1 MQTEREK
8 ARTEAAQ
15 RGLCSGG
22 SEHDACGV
30 GFVADLKGRQSHR
43 TIEDA
48 LLILRNLDHR
58 GAVGADPLCGDG
70 AGILIQI
77 PDAFYRE
84 KMAAQG
90 VVLPA
95 PGDYGVGMIFLPQEA
110 ASRAA
115 CEEELECSVR
125 REGQVVLGWRDVPV
139 DRHLEMSPTVKASEP
154 VIRQI
159 FIGRGPDVM
168 VQDALERKLYVI
180 RKTASHRIHD
190 LKLKHGAEYFV
201 PSMSTRTVV
210 YKGLLLAGQVGEYY
224 LDLKNEAVKSAIAVI
239 HQRFSTNTFPAWALA
254 HPYRYIAHNGE
265 INTVKGNYNWICA
278 RENTWSSPV
287 LGDDVK
293 KLTPLIY
300 EGQSD
305 TASLDNAL
313 ELLVMA
319 GYSLSQAMA
328 MLVPEAWEKATV
340 MDPDRQAF
348 YAYYAPMMEAWD
360 GPAAIVFTDG
370 MQIGATLDRNGLRL
384 ARLLLTD
391 DDQVILASEAGTVPV
406 PEARIRKKWRIEPGK
421 MLLIDTVQGRII
433 EDSEIKN
440 QIALAKPYREWVERL
455 NLRLADLTGTDA
467 EAEKEG
473 VPPESLFELQKA
485 FSLTQEDVN
494 IVLMPM
500 AEKGGE
506 PLGSMGNDTA
516 LPVLSQKDQSF
527 FDYFKQLFYTAGK
540 FRSRV
545 VDITYPVAWG
555 SAGVE
560 ARLAGLCAQAVDAVK
575 QGFNILIVSDRAVSR
590 ERVAIPV
597 LLAVSALHEHLI
609 AEGLRTDVGLVVDSG
624 AVVETHDVALL
635 MGYGSEAVHPF
646 LALATLRAGA
656 ALRGKSAEEAVA
668 NYVSALGKGLTK
680 VMAKMGI
687 SALMSYRGACIF
699 EAVGLKSDFVDRY
712 FHGTA
717 SRVEGIGLFEVMQ
730 EAVSK
735 HQAAYGINPQLC
747 RELSVGGQYAWR
759 PEGEEHMWT
768 PEAVVKLQ
776 QATREKNYRT
786 YREYAD
792 IINDQSRRQMTLRGL
807 LDFRRD
813 GVRPIPLDAV
823 EPAKEIVKR
832 FATGAMSM
840 GSISAEA
847 HATLAVAMNRIGGMS
862 NTGEGGE
869 DPKRY
874 RAELKDGRSPVKAG
888 MTLADVLG
896 ADRIAAD
903 VPLDAGDSLR
913 SRIKQLASGRF
924 GVWLA

>member
-139 DRHLEMSPTVKASEP
+139 DRHLEMSPTVEASEP

-224 LDLKNEAVKSAIAVI
+224 LDLKNEAVKSAIAVV

-340 MDPDRQAF
+340 MDPDRQVF

-635 MGYGSEAVHPF
+635 MGYGAEAVHPF

-776 QATREKNYRT
+776 QATREKLPNL
-786 YREYAD
+786 
-792 IINDQSRRQMTLRGL
+792 SRV
-807 LDFRRD
+807 RR
-813 GVRPIPLDAV
+813 
-823 EPAKEIVKR
+823 
-832 FATGAMSM
+832 
-840 GSISAEA
+840 
-847 HATLAVAMNRIGGMS
+847 HH
-862 NTGEGGE
+862 
-869 DPKRY
+869 
-874 RAELKDGRSPVKAG
+874 
-888 MTLADVLG
+888 
-896 ADRIAAD
+896 
-903 VPLDAGDSLR
+903 
-913 SRIKQLASGRF
+913 Q
-924 GVWLA
+924 

>member
-1 MQTEREK
+1 M
-8 ARTEAAQ
+8 
-15 RGLCSGG
+15 
-22 SEHDACGV
+22 
-30 GFVADLKGRQSHR
+30 
-43 TIEDA
+43 
-48 LLILRNLDHR
+48 
-58 GAVGADPLCGDG
+58 
-70 AGILIQI
+70 
-77 PDAFYRE
+77 
-84 KMAAQG
+84 
-90 VVLPA
+90 
-95 PGDYGVGMIFLPQEA
+95 
-110 ASRAA
+110 
-115 CEEELECSVR
+115 
-125 REGQVVLGWRDVPV
+125 
-139 DRHLEMSPTVKASEP
+139 
-154 VIRQI
+154 
-159 FIGRGPDVM
+159 
-168 VQDALERKLYVI
+168 
-180 RKTASHRIHD
+180 
-190 LKLKHGAEYFV
+190 
-201 PSMSTRTVV
+201 
-210 YKGLLLAGQVGEYY
+210 
-224 LDLKNEAVKSAIAVI
+224 
-239 HQRFSTNTFPAWALA
+239 
-254 HPYRYIAHNGE
+254 
-265 INTVKGNYNWICA
+265 
-278 RENTWSSPV
+278 
-287 LGDDVK
+287 
-293 KLTPLIY
+293 
-300 EGQSD
+300 
-305 TASLDNAL
+305 
-313 ELLVMA
+313 
-319 GYSLSQAMA
+319 
-328 MLVPEAWEKATV
+328 
-340 MDPDRQAF
+340 
-348 YAYYAPMMEAWD
+348 
-360 GPAAIVFTDG
+360 
-370 MQIGATLDRNGLRL
+370 
-384 ARLLLTD
+384 
-391 DDQVILASEAGTVPV
+391 
-406 PEARIRKKWRIEPGK
+406 
-421 MLLIDTVQGRII
+421 
-433 EDSEIKN
+433 
-440 QIALAKPYREWVERL
+440 
-455 NLRLADLTGTDA
+455 
-467 EAEKEG
+467 
-473 VPPESLFELQKA
+473 
-485 FSLTQEDVN
+485 
-494 IVLMPM
+494 
-500 AEKGGE
+500 
-506 PLGSMGNDTA
+506 
-516 LPVLSQKDQSF
+516 
-527 FDYFKQLFYTAGK
+527 
-540 FRSRV
+540 
-545 VDITYPVAWG
+545 
-555 SAGVE
+555 
-560 ARLAGLCAQAVDAVK
+560 K

-597 LLAVSALHEHLI
+597 LLAVSALHKHLI

-635 MGYGSEAVHPF
+635 MGYGAEAVHPF

-735 HQAAYGINPQLC
+735 HQAAYGINPQLR

-896 ADRIAAD
+896 ADRNCGGRAA
-903 VPLDAGDSLR
+903 
-913 SRIKQLASGRF
+913 
-924 GVWLA
+924 

>member
-1 MQTEREK
+1 
-8 ARTEAAQ
+8 
-15 RGLCSGG
+15 
-22 SEHDACGV
+22 
-30 GFVADLKGRQSHR
+30 
-43 TIEDA
+43 
-48 LLILRNLDHR
+48 
-58 GAVGADPLCGDG
+58 
-70 AGILIQI
+70 
-77 PDAFYRE
+77 
-84 KMAAQG
+84 
-90 VVLPA
+90 
-95 PGDYGVGMIFLPQEA
+95 MIFLPQEA

-115 CEEELECSVR
+115 CEEELERSVR

-139 DRHLEMSPTVKASEP
+139 GRHLEMSPTVKASEP

-159 FIGRGPDVM
+159 FIERGPDVM

-224 LDLKNEAVKSAIAVI
+224 LDLKNKAVKSAIAVV

-278 RENTWSSPV
+278 REKTWSSPV

-319 GYSLSQAMA
+319 GYPLSQAMA
-328 MLVPEAWEKATV
+328 MLVPEAWEKSTV

-370 MQIGATLDRNGLRL
+370 VQIGATLDRNGLRP
-384 ARLLLTD
+384 ARFLLTD
-391 DDQVILASEAGTVPV
+391 DDQAILASEAGTVPV

-467 EAEKEG
+467 EAAKEG
-473 VPPESLFELQKA
+473 VPPERLFELQKA

-527 FDYFKQLFYTAGK
+527 FDYFKQLF
-540 FRSRV
+540 
-545 VDITYPVAWG
+545 
-555 SAGVE
+555 
-560 ARLAGLCAQAVDAVK
+560 AQVTNPPIDPIREVLVTS
-575 QGFNILIVSDRAVSR
+575 LIS
-590 ERVAIPV
+590 
-597 LLAVSALHEHLI
+597 
-609 AEGLRTDVGLVVDSG
+609 
-624 AVVETHDVALL
+624 
-635 MGYGSEAVHPF
+635 F
-646 LALATLRAGA
+646 
-656 ALRGKSAEEAVA
+656 
-668 NYVSALGKGLTK
+668 
-680 VMAKMGI
+680 
-687 SALMSYRGACIF
+687 
-699 EAVGLKSDFVDRY
+699 
-712 FHGTA
+712 
-717 SRVEGIGLFEVMQ
+717 IGP
-730 EAVSK
+730 K
-735 HQAAYGINPQLC
+735 PN
-747 RELSVGGQYAWR
+747 
-759 PEGEEHMWT
+759 
-768 PEAVVKLQ
+768 
-776 QATREKNYRT
+776 
-786 YREYAD
+786 
-792 IINDQSRRQMTLRGL
+792 L
-807 LDFRRD
+807 LDVNNVNPPRR
-813 GVRPIPLDAV
+813 I
-823 EPAKEIVKR
+823 EI
-832 FATGAMSM
+832 A
-840 GSISAEA
+840 
-847 HATLAVAMNRIGGMS
+847 
-862 NTGEGGE
+862 
-869 DPKRY
+869 
-874 RAELKDGRSPVKAG
+874 
-888 MTLADVLG
+888 
-896 ADRIAAD
+896 
-903 VPLDAGDSLR
+903 
-913 SRIKQLASGRF
+913 
-924 GVWLA
+924 

>member
-224 LDLKNEAVKSAIAVI
+224 LDLKNEAVKSAIAVV

-340 MDPDRQAF
+340 MDPDRQVF

-516 LPVLSQKDQSF
+516 LPVLSQNDQSF

-635 MGYGSEAVHPF
+635 MGYGAEAVHPF

>member
-15 RGLCSGG
+15 RGLYSGG

-77 PDAFYRE
+77 PDAFYRAE
-84 KMAAQG
+84 MAAQG

-115 CEEELECSVR
+115 CEEELERSVR

-224 LDLKNEAVKSAIAVI
+224 LDLKNEAVKSAIAVV

-319 GYSLSQAMA
+319 GYPLSQAMA
-328 MLVPEAWEKATV
+328 MLVPEAWEKSTV

-370 MQIGATLDRNGLRL
+370 VQIGATLDRNGLRP
-384 ARLLLTD
+384 ARFLLTD

-473 VPPESLFELQKA
+473 VPPERLFELQKA

-527 FDYFKQLFYTAGK
+527 FDYFKQLF
-540 FRSRV
+540 
-545 VDITYPVAWG
+545 
-555 SAGVE
+555 
-560 ARLAGLCAQAVDAVK
+560 AQV
-575 QGFNILIVSDRAVSR
+575 
-590 ERVAIPV
+590 
-597 LLAVSALHEHLI
+597 
-609 AEGLRTDVGLVVDSG
+609 T
-624 AVVETHDVALL
+624 
-635 MGYGSEAVHPF
+635 
-646 LALATLRAGA
+646 
-656 ALRGKSAEEAVA
+656 
-668 NYVSALGKGLTK
+668 
-680 VMAKMGI
+680 
-687 SALMSYRGACIF
+687 
-699 EAVGLKSDFVDRY
+699 
-712 FHGTA
+712 
-717 SRVEGIGLFEVMQ
+717 
-730 EAVSK
+730 
-735 HQAAYGINPQLC
+735 NP
-747 RELSVGGQYAWR
+747 
-759 PEGEEHMWT
+759 P
-768 PEAVVKLQ
+768 
-776 QATREKNYRT
+776 
-786 YREYAD
+786 D
-792 IINDQSRRQMTLRGL
+792 
-807 LDFRRD
+807 
-813 GVRPIPLDAV
+813 
-823 EPAKEIVKR
+823 
-832 FATGAMSM
+832 
-840 GSISAEA
+840 
-847 HATLAVAMNRIGGMS
+847 
-862 NTGEGGE
+862 
-869 DPKRY
+869 
-874 RAELKDGRSPVKAG
+874 
-888 MTLADVLG
+888 
-896 ADRIAAD
+896 
-903 VPLDAGDSLR
+903 
-913 SRIKQLASGRF
+913 
-924 GVWLA
+924 

>member
-224 LDLKNEAVKSAIAVI
+224 LDLKNEAVKSAIAVV

-340 MDPDRQAF
+340 MDPDRQVF

-635 MGYGSEAVHPF
+635 MGYGAEAVHPF

-747 RELSVGGQYAWR
+747 RELSEGGQYAWR

-776 QATREKNYRT
+776 QATREKLPNL
-786 YREYAD
+786 
-792 IINDQSRRQMTLRGL
+792 SRV
-807 LDFRRD
+807 RR
-813 GVRPIPLDAV
+813 
-823 EPAKEIVKR
+823 
-832 FATGAMSM
+832 
-840 GSISAEA
+840 
-847 HATLAVAMNRIGGMS
+847 HH
-862 NTGEGGE
+862 
-869 DPKRY
+869 
-874 RAELKDGRSPVKAG
+874 
-888 MTLADVLG
+888 
-896 ADRIAAD
+896 
-903 VPLDAGDSLR
+903 
-913 SRIKQLASGRF
+913 Q
-924 GVWLA
+924 

>member
-115 CEEELECSVR
+115 CEEELERSVR

-224 LDLKNEAVKSAIAVI
+224 LDLKNEAVKSAIAVV

-319 GYSLSQAMA
+319 GYPLSQAMA
-328 MLVPEAWEKATV
+328 MLVPEAWEKSTV

-370 MQIGATLDRNGLRL
+370 GQIGATLDRNGLRP
-384 ARLLLTD
+384 ARFLLTD

-527 FDYFKQLFYTAGK
+527 FDYFKQLFAQVTNPPIDPIREALVTSLISFIGPKPNLLDVNNVNPPRRIEIAQPILVEKDMAKLHAIADYTA
-540 FRSRV
+540 
-545 VDITYPVAWG
+545 
-555 SAGVE
+555 
-560 ARLAGLCAQAVDAVK
+560 
-575 QGFNILIVSDRAVSR
+575 
-590 ERVAIPV
+590 
-597 LLAVSALHEHLI
+597 
-609 AEGLRTDVGLVVDSG
+609 
-624 AVVETHDVALL
+624 
-635 MGYGSEAVHPF
+635 
-646 LALATLRAGA
+646 
-656 ALRGKSAEEAVA
+656 
-668 NYVSALGKGLTK
+668 
-680 VMAKMGI
+680 
-687 SALMSYRGACIF
+687 
-699 EAVGLKSDFVDRY
+699 
-712 FHGTA
+712 
-717 SRVEGIGLFEVMQ
+717 
-730 EAVSK
+730 
-735 HQAAYGINPQLC
+735 
-747 RELSVGGQYAWR
+747 
-759 PEGEEHMWT
+759 
-768 PEAVVKLQ
+768 
-776 QATREKNYRT
+776 
-786 YREYAD
+786 
-792 IINDQSRRQMTLRGL
+792 
-807 LDFRRD
+807 
-813 GVRPIPLDAV
+813 
-823 EPAKEIVKR
+823 
-832 FATGAMSM
+832 
-840 GSISAEA
+840 
-847 HATLAVAMNRIGGMS
+847 
-862 NTGEGGE
+862 
-869 DPKRY
+869 
-874 RAELKDGRSPVKAG
+874 
-888 MTLADVLG
+888 
-896 ADRIAAD
+896 
-903 VPLDAGDSLR
+903 
-913 SRIKQLASGRF
+913 
-924 GVWLA
+924 

>member
-1 MQTEREK
+1 MFEACEK
-8 ARTEAAQ
+8 ARKEASQ
-15 RGLCSGG
+15 KGLYRSTA
-22 SEHDACGV
+22 EHDACGV
-30 GFVADLKGRQSHR
+30 GFVADLKGQQSHR

-224 LDLKNEAVKSAIAVI
+224 LDLKNEAVKSAIAVV

-254 HPYRYIAHNGE
+254 HPYRYLAHNGE

-319 GYSLSQAMA
+319 GSSLSQAMA

-370 MQIGATLDRNGLRL
+370 VQIGATLDRNGLRP
-384 ARLLLTD
+384 ARFLLTD

-473 VPPESLFELQKA
+473 VPPERLFELQKA

-527 FDYFKQLFYTAGK
+527 FDYFKQLFAQVTNPPIDPIREALVTSLISFIGPK
-540 FRSRV
+540 PNLLDVNNVNPRGALKSRSRFWRKR
-545 VDITYPVAWG
+545 TW
-555 SAGVE
+555 
-560 ARLAGLCAQAVDAVK
+560 RNCTL
-575 QGFNILIVSDRAVSR
+575 
-590 ERVAIPV
+590 
-597 LLAVSALHEHLI
+597 
-609 AEGLRTDVGLVVDSG
+609 LRTTRQENS
-624 AVVETHDVALL
+624 A
-635 MGYGSEAVHPF
+635 
-646 LALATLRAGA
+646 AG
-656 ALRGKSAEEAVA
+656 
-668 NYVSALGKGLTK
+668 
-680 VMAKMGI
+680 
-687 SALMSYRGACIF
+687 
-699 EAVGLKSDFVDRY
+699 
-712 FHGTA
+712 
-717 SRVEGIGLFEVMQ
+717 
-730 EAVSK
+730 
-735 HQAAYGINPQLC
+735 
-747 RELSVGGQYAWR
+747 
-759 PEGEEHMWT
+759 
-768 PEAVVKLQ
+768 
-776 QATREKNYRT
+776 
-786 YREYAD
+786 
-792 IINDQSRRQMTLRGL
+792 
-807 LDFRRD
+807 
-813 GVRPIPLDAV
+813 
-823 EPAKEIVKR
+823 
-832 FATGAMSM
+832 
-840 GSISAEA
+840 
-847 HATLAVAMNRIGGMS
+847 
-862 NTGEGGE
+862 
-869 DPKRY
+869 
-874 RAELKDGRSPVKAG
+874 
-888 MTLADVLG
+888 
-896 ADRIAAD
+896 
-903 VPLDAGDSLR
+903 
-913 SRIKQLASGRF
+913 
-924 GVWLA
+924 

>member
-58 GAVGADPLCGDG
+58 GAVGADPLCRDG

-224 LDLKNEAVKSAIAVI
+224 LDLKNEAVKSAIAVV

-370 MQIGATLDRNGLRL
+370 VQIGATLDRNGLRP
-384 ARLLLTD
+384 ARFLLTD

-473 VPPESLFELQKA
+473 VPPERLFELQKA

-516 LPVLSQKDQSF
+516 LPVLSQKDQP
-527 FDYFKQLFYTAGK
+527 KI
-540 FRSRV
+540 SRKV
-545 VDITYPVAWG
+545 ELQD
-555 SAGVE
+555 SA
-560 ARLAGLCAQAVDAVK
+560 DA
-575 QGFNILIVSDRAVSR
+575 
-590 ERVAIPV
+590 
-597 LLAVSALHEHLI
+597 
-609 AEGLRTDVGLVVDSG
+609 
-624 AVVETHDVALL
+624 
-635 MGYGSEAVHPF
+635 
-646 LALATLRAGA
+646 
-656 ALRGKSAEEAVA
+656 KSA
-668 NYVSALGKGLTK
+668 
-680 VMAKMGI
+680 
-687 SALMSYRGACIF
+687 
-699 EAVGLKSDFVDRY
+699 
-712 FHGTA
+712 
-717 SRVEGIGLFEVMQ
+717 
-730 EAVSK
+730 
-735 HQAAYGINPQLC
+735 
-747 RELSVGGQYAWR
+747 
-759 PEGEEHMWT
+759 
-768 PEAVVKLQ
+768 
-776 QATREKNYRT
+776 
-786 YREYAD
+786 
-792 IINDQSRRQMTLRGL
+792 
-807 LDFRRD
+807 
-813 GVRPIPLDAV
+813 
-823 EPAKEIVKR
+823 
-832 FATGAMSM
+832 
-840 GSISAEA
+840 
-847 HATLAVAMNRIGGMS
+847 
-862 NTGEGGE
+862 
-869 DPKRY
+869 
-874 RAELKDGRSPVKAG
+874 
-888 MTLADVLG
+888 
-896 ADRIAAD
+896 
-903 VPLDAGDSLR
+903 
-913 SRIKQLASGRF
+913 
-924 GVWLA
+924 

>member
-224 LDLKNEAVKSAIAVI
+224 LDLKNEAVKSAIAVV

-370 MQIGATLDRNGLRL
+370 VQIGATLDRNGLRP
-384 ARLLLTD
+384 ARFLLTD

-473 VPPESLFELQKA
+473 VPPERLFELQKA

-516 LPVLSQKDQSF
+516 LPVLSQKDQP
-527 FDYFKQLFYTAGK
+527 KI
-540 FRSRV
+540 SRKV
-545 VDITYPVAWG
+545 ELQD
-555 SAGVE
+555 SA
-560 ARLAGLCAQAVDAVK
+560 DA
-575 QGFNILIVSDRAVSR
+575 
-590 ERVAIPV
+590 
-597 LLAVSALHEHLI
+597 
-609 AEGLRTDVGLVVDSG
+609 
-624 AVVETHDVALL
+624 
-635 MGYGSEAVHPF
+635 
-646 LALATLRAGA
+646 
-656 ALRGKSAEEAVA
+656 KSA
-668 NYVSALGKGLTK
+668 
-680 VMAKMGI
+680 
-687 SALMSYRGACIF
+687 
-699 EAVGLKSDFVDRY
+699 
-712 FHGTA
+712 
-717 SRVEGIGLFEVMQ
+717 
-730 EAVSK
+730 
-735 HQAAYGINPQLC
+735 
-747 RELSVGGQYAWR
+747 
-759 PEGEEHMWT
+759 
-768 PEAVVKLQ
+768 
-776 QATREKNYRT
+776 
-786 YREYAD
+786 
-792 IINDQSRRQMTLRGL
+792 
-807 LDFRRD
+807 
-813 GVRPIPLDAV
+813 
-823 EPAKEIVKR
+823 
-832 FATGAMSM
+832 
-840 GSISAEA
+840 
-847 HATLAVAMNRIGGMS
+847 
-862 NTGEGGE
+862 
-869 DPKRY
+869 
-874 RAELKDGRSPVKAG
+874 
-888 MTLADVLG
+888 
-896 ADRIAAD
+896 
-903 VPLDAGDSLR
+903 
-913 SRIKQLASGRF
+913 
-924 GVWLA
+924 

>member
-1 MQTEREK
+1 MFEACEK
-8 ARTEAAQ
+8 ARKEASQ
-15 RGLCSGG
+15 KGLYRSTA
-22 SEHDACGV
+22 EHDACGV

-77 PDAFYRE
+77 PDAFYRVE
-84 KMAAQG
+84 MAAQG

-115 CEEELECSVR
+115 CEEELERSVR

-224 LDLKNEAVKSAIAVI
+224 LDLKNKAVKSAIAVV

-287 LGDDVK
+287 LGGDVK

-319 GYSLSQAMA
+319 GYPLSQAMA
-328 MLVPEAWEKATV
+328 MLVPEAWEKSTV

-370 MQIGATLDRNGLRL
+370 VQIGATLDRNGLRP
-384 ARLLLTD
+384 ARFLLTD

-473 VPPESLFELQKA
+473 VPPERLFELQKA

-527 FDYFKQLFYTAGK
+527 
-540 FRSRV
+540 
-545 VDITYPVAWG
+545 
-555 SAGVE
+555 
-560 ARLAGLCAQAVDAVK
+560 
-575 QGFNILIVSDRAVSR
+575 
-590 ERVAIPV
+590 
-597 LLAVSALHEHLI
+597 
-609 AEGLRTDVGLVVDSG
+609 
-624 AVVETHDVALL
+624 
-635 MGYGSEAVHPF
+635 
-646 LALATLRAGA
+646 
-656 ALRGKSAEEAVA
+656 
-668 NYVSALGKGLTK
+668 
-680 VMAKMGI
+680 
-687 SALMSYRGACIF
+687 
-699 EAVGLKSDFVDRY
+699 
-712 FHGTA
+712 
-717 SRVEGIGLFEVMQ
+717 
-730 EAVSK
+730 
-735 HQAAYGINPQLC
+735 
-747 RELSVGGQYAWR
+747 
-759 PEGEEHMWT
+759 
-768 PEAVVKLQ
+768 
-776 QATREKNYRT
+776 
-786 YREYAD
+786 
-792 IINDQSRRQMTLRGL
+792 
-807 LDFRRD
+807 
-813 GVRPIPLDAV
+813 
-823 EPAKEIVKR
+823 
-832 FATGAMSM
+832 
-840 GSISAEA
+840 
-847 HATLAVAMNRIGGMS
+847 
-862 NTGEGGE
+862 
-869 DPKRY
+869 
-874 RAELKDGRSPVKAG
+874 
-888 MTLADVLG
+888 
-896 ADRIAAD
+896 
-903 VPLDAGDSLR
+903 
-913 SRIKQLASGRF
+913 
-924 GVWLA
+924 

>member
-224 LDLKNEAVKSAIAVI
+224 LDLKNEAVKSAIAVV

-340 MDPDRQAF
+340 MDPDRQVF

-635 MGYGSEAVHPF
+635 MGYGAEAVHPF

-776 QATREKNYRT
+776 QATREKLPNL
-786 YREYAD
+786 
-792 IINDQSRRQMTLRGL
+792 SRV
-807 LDFRRD
+807 RR
-813 GVRPIPLDAV
+813 
-823 EPAKEIVKR
+823 
-832 FATGAMSM
+832 
-840 GSISAEA
+840 
-847 HATLAVAMNRIGGMS
+847 HH
-862 NTGEGGE
+862 
-869 DPKRY
+869 
-874 RAELKDGRSPVKAG
+874 
-888 MTLADVLG
+888 
-896 ADRIAAD
+896 
-903 VPLDAGDSLR
+903 
-913 SRIKQLASGRF
+913 Q
-924 GVWLA
+924 

>member
-77 PDAFYRE
+77 PDVFYRE

-224 LDLKNEAVKSAIAVI
+224 LDLKNEAVKSAIAVV

-340 MDPDRQAF
+340 MDPDRQVF

-635 MGYGSEAVHPF
+635 MGYGAEAVHPF

-776 QATREKNYRT
+776 QATREKLPNL
-786 YREYAD
+786 
-792 IINDQSRRQMTLRGL
+792 SRV
-807 LDFRRD
+807 RR
-813 GVRPIPLDAV
+813 
-823 EPAKEIVKR
+823 
-832 FATGAMSM
+832 
-840 GSISAEA
+840 
-847 HATLAVAMNRIGGMS
+847 HH
-862 NTGEGGE
+862 
-869 DPKRY
+869 
-874 RAELKDGRSPVKAG
+874 
-888 MTLADVLG
+888 
-896 ADRIAAD
+896 
-903 VPLDAGDSLR
+903 
-913 SRIKQLASGRF
+913 Q
-924 GVWLA
+924 

>member
-15 RGLCSGG
+15 RGLYSGG

-77 PDAFYRE
+77 PDAFYRAE
-84 KMAAQG
+84 MAAQG

-95 PGDYGVGMIFLPQEA
+95 PGDYGVGMFFLPQEA

-115 CEEELECSVR
+115 CEEELERSVR

-224 LDLKNEAVKSAIAVI
+224 LDLKNEAVKSAIAVV

-265 INTVKGNYNWICA
+265 INTVKGNCNWICA

-319 GYSLSQAMA
+319 GYPLSQAMA
-328 MLVPEAWEKATV
+328 MLVPEAWEKSTV

-370 MQIGATLDRNGLRL
+370 VQIGATLDRNGLRP
-384 ARLLLTD
+384 ARFLLTD

-440 QIALAKPYREWVERL
+440 QIALTKPYREWVERL

-473 VPPESLFELQKA
+473 VPPERLFELQKA

-527 FDYFKQLFYTAGK
+527 FDYFKQLFAQVTNPPIDPIREALVTSLISFIGPKPNLLDVNNVNPPRRIEIAQPILVEKDMAKLHAIPVYTAGQ
-540 FRSRV
+540 FRSRGV
-545 VDITYPVAWG
+545 ALTYRLPGTAPAWKL
-555 SAGVE
+555 SW
-560 ARLAGLCAQAVDAVK
+560 RD
-575 QGFNILIVSDRAVSR
+575 
-590 ERVAIPV
+590 
-597 LLAVSALHEHLI
+597 SAL
-609 AEGLRTDVGLVVDSG
+609 
-624 AVVETHDVALL
+624 
-635 MGYGSEAVHPF
+635 
-646 LALATLRAGA
+646 
-656 ALRGKSAEEAVA
+656 
-668 NYVSALGKGLTK
+668 
-680 VMAKMGI
+680 
-687 SALMSYRGACIF
+687 
-699 EAVGLKSDFVDRY
+699 
-712 FHGTA
+712 
-717 SRVEGIGLFEVMQ
+717 
-730 EAVSK
+730 
-735 HQAAYGINPQLC
+735 
-747 RELSVGGQYAWR
+747 R
-759 PEGEEHMWT
+759 PWM
-768 PEAVVKLQ
+768 
-776 QATREKNYRT
+776 R
-786 YREYAD
+786 
-792 IINDQSRRQMTLRGL
+792 
-807 LDFRRD
+807 
-813 GVRPIPLDAV
+813 
-823 EPAKEIVKR
+823 
-832 FATGAMSM
+832 
-840 GSISAEA
+840 
-847 HATLAVAMNRIGGMS
+847 
-862 NTGEGGE
+862 
-869 DPKRY
+869 
-874 RAELKDGRSPVKAG
+874 
-888 MTLADVLG
+888 
-896 ADRIAAD
+896 
-903 VPLDAGDSLR
+903 
-913 SRIKQLASGRF
+913 
-924 GVWLA
+924 

>member
-1 MQTEREK
+1 MFEACEK
-8 ARTEAAQ
+8 SRKEASQ
-15 RGLCSGG
+15 KGLYRSTA
-22 SEHDACGV
+22 EHDACGV

-77 PDAFYRE
+77 PDAFYRAE
-84 KMAAQG
+84 MAAQG

-115 CEEELECSVR
+115 CEEELERSVR

-224 LDLKNEAVKSAIAVI
+224 LDLKNEAVKSAIAVV

-319 GYSLSQAMA
+319 GYPLSQAMA
-328 MLVPEAWEKATV
+328 MLVPEAWEKSTV

-370 MQIGATLDRNGLRL
+370 VQIGATLDRNGLRP
-384 ARLLLTD
+384 ARFLLTD

-473 VPPESLFELQKA
+473 VPPERLFELQKA

-516 LPVLSQKDQSF
+516 LPVLSQKDQP
-527 FDYFKQLFYTAGK
+527 KI
-540 FRSRV
+540 SRKV
-545 VDITYPVAWG
+545 ELQD
-555 SAGVE
+555 SA
-560 ARLAGLCAQAVDAVK
+560 DA
-575 QGFNILIVSDRAVSR
+575 
-590 ERVAIPV
+590 
-597 LLAVSALHEHLI
+597 
-609 AEGLRTDVGLVVDSG
+609 
-624 AVVETHDVALL
+624 
-635 MGYGSEAVHPF
+635 
-646 LALATLRAGA
+646 
-656 ALRGKSAEEAVA
+656 KSA
-668 NYVSALGKGLTK
+668 
-680 VMAKMGI
+680 
-687 SALMSYRGACIF
+687 
-699 EAVGLKSDFVDRY
+699 
-712 FHGTA
+712 
-717 SRVEGIGLFEVMQ
+717 
-730 EAVSK
+730 
-735 HQAAYGINPQLC
+735 
-747 RELSVGGQYAWR
+747 
-759 PEGEEHMWT
+759 
-768 PEAVVKLQ
+768 
-776 QATREKNYRT
+776 
-786 YREYAD
+786 
-792 IINDQSRRQMTLRGL
+792 
-807 LDFRRD
+807 
-813 GVRPIPLDAV
+813 
-823 EPAKEIVKR
+823 
-832 FATGAMSM
+832 
-840 GSISAEA
+840 
-847 HATLAVAMNRIGGMS
+847 
-862 NTGEGGE
+862 
-869 DPKRY
+869 
-874 RAELKDGRSPVKAG
+874 
-888 MTLADVLG
+888 
-896 ADRIAAD
+896 
-903 VPLDAGDSLR
+903 
-913 SRIKQLASGRF
+913 
-924 GVWLA
+924 